1 LPPVVEVVMD
11 AGAIEWIKK
20 AVFEVGIYYGIHE
33 IFWPCSPL
41 ITLRTGM

>member
-20 AVFEVGIYYGIHE
+20 AAFEVGIYHGIHE
-33 IFWPCSPL
+33 NFG
-41 ITLRTGM
+41 RVEV